1 MLQTDAQTV
10 YAISRNGCGGRSRR
24 TIWLRRRESNSRRE
38 GMGLAASP
46 DARHIKK
53 HRPGRTLEFIVLD
66 GVLEGEPWLKAQ
78 DSNLYCPRIRQGS
91 CR

>member
-1 MLQTDAQTV
+1 
-10 YAISRNGCGGRSRR
+10 
-24 TIWLRRRESNSRRE
+24 
-38 GMGLAASP
+38 MGLAASP